1 MGNRPP
7 RNGNTN
13 IQLNHTL
20 LVDGN
25 ALFKQSYF
33 GAKDCYNENGIHVGG
48 LYQFI
53 TTLRKIMDEDLYH
66 SVYVFWDGN
75 LSGKLRYDIYEAYKS
90 ARGKDYVNGTQP
102 IDESELAQRKRI
114 WEYVN
119 EFYIRQIMHNM
130 IEGDDLIGAYCLLK
144 KPNEKITIA
153 STDRDMLQ
161 LIDEDV
167 RIYFLDKK
175 HFVNNKNYNL
185 HFPHHQKNALLI
197 KIMVGD
203 TSDSIKGIKGLGER
217 KLLSTFPMLTERP
230 VSISEII
237 SDAKEQQ
244 KNRLDKK
251 LKPLKILDNIINSVT
266 DGVQG
271 DKIYEINER
280 IINLKKPLL
289 TPESLKELKDLIE
302 GDFVPETKS
311 RKKLYEMMEE
321 DGLDKII
328 GEFRYPEYLLPFKK
342 LEEREK
348 SRSNLKNL
356 KK

>member
-7 RNGNTN
+7 RNGNTR
-13 IQLNHTL
+13 IQLNQTL

-33 GAKDCYNENGIHVGG
+33 GAKDCYNEKGEHVGG
-48 LYQFI
+48 VYQFM
-53 TTLRKIMDEDLYH
+53 TTLRKIMDDDLYH
-66 SVYVFWDGN
+66 RVFVFWDGN
-75 LSGKLRYDIYEAYKS
+75 LSGKLRYNIYKPYKS

-102 IDESELAQRKRI
+102 VDESELKQRKRI
-114 WEYVN
+114 WEYLN
-119 EFYIRQIMHNM
+119 DLYIRQIKHDM
-130 IEGDDLIGAYCLLK
+130 IEGDDFIGAYCLLK

-153 STDRDMLQ
+153 TTDRDMLQ
-161 LIDEDV
+161 LIEDDV

-175 HFVNNKNYNL
+175 HFVDIKNYNL
-185 HFPHHQKNALLI
+185 HFQHHHKNALLI
-197 KIMVGD
+197 KTMVGD
-203 TSDSIKGIKGLGER
+203 TSDSIKGIKGLQEP
-217 KLLSTFPMLTERP
+217 KLLSLFPILTERP
-230 VSISEII
+230 VALSEII

-251 LKPLKILDNIINSVT
+251 LKPLKVLDNIINSVT

-271 DKIYEINER
+271 DKIYEINES

-289 TPESLKELKDLIE
+289 TPESLEELKDLIE
-302 GDFVPETKS
+302 GEFVPSEKS
-311 RKKLYEMMEE
+311 IKEVYSLMEK

-328 GEFRYPEYLLPFKK
+328 GEYRYPEFLLPFKK

-348 SRSNLKNL
+348 KRSSI
-356 KK
+356 